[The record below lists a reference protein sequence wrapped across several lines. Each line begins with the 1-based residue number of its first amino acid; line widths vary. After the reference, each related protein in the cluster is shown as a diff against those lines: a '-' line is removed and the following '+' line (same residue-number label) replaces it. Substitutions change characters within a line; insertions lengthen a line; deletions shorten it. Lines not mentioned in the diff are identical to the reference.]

1 MGRVA
6 RSVVATVHTIAICD
20 TEPIAVEGLRS
31 LIETAG
37 WLRVVAADSSLAD
50 SMDSVRDLHP
60 AIMLVDKTLGF
71 GAVIDWIA
79 ALRIA
84 QSSIAVV
91 VWGACL
97 SESESLRLLQ
107 AGASGVIRKTASLD
121 ATLACLRAVACG
133 KTWVEDYAWPPVDI
147 ETRSWHP
154 RLTCRESQV
163 LALVERG
170 MRNKDIATALGI
182 CAGTVKIHLKHL
194 FEKTGIHGRY
204 GLAVSALKG
213 RGMAAASVVQVV

>member
-1 MGRVA
+1 ME
-6 RSVVATVHTIAICD
+6 TVHTIAICD

-31 LIETAG
+31 LLETAD

-50 SMDSVRDLHP
+50 SMDAVRDLHP
-60 AIMLVDKTLGF
+60 GIVIVDKTLGF

-84 QSSIAVV
+84 ESSTAVV

-107 AGASGVIRKTASLD
+107 AGAAGIIRKTASLD

-133 KTWVEDYAWPPVDI
+133 KTWVEDYALPPADTQ
-147 ETRSWHP
+147 TRPLNP
-154 RLTCRESQV
+154 RLTSRESQV
-163 LALVERG
+163 LGLVEQG
-170 MRNKDIATALGI
+170 MRNKDIAQALGI
-182 CAGTVKIHLKHL
+182 CAGTVKIHLKHI

-204 GLAVSALKG
+204 GLAVSALKDK
-213 RGMAAASVVQVV
+213 GMAANGMVHQVV

>member
-1 MGRVA
+1 ME
-6 RSVVATVHTIAICD
+6 TVHTIAICD

-31 LIETAG
+31 LLETAD

-50 SMDSVRDLHP
+50 SMDAVRDLHP
-60 AIMLVDKTLGF
+60 GIVIVDKTLGF

-84 QSSIAVV
+84 ESSTAVV

-107 AGASGVIRKTASLD
+107 AGAAGIIRKTASLD

-133 KTWVEDYAWPPVDI
+133 KTWQ
-147 ETRSWHP
+147 TRPLNP
-154 RLTCRESQV
+154 RLTSRESQV
-163 LALVERG
+163 LGLVEQG
-170 MRNKDIATALGI
+170 MRNKDIAQALGI
-182 CAGTVKIHLKHL
+182 CAGTVKIHLKHI

-204 GLAVSALKG
+204 GLAVSALKDK
-213 RGMAAASVVQVV
+213 GMAANGMVHQVV

>member
-1 MGRVA
+1 ME
-6 RSVVATVHTIAICD
+6 TVHTIAICD

-31 LIETAG
+31 LLETVD
-37 WLRVVAADSSLAD
+37 WLRVVAADSCLAD
-50 SMDSVRDLHP
+50 SMDAVRDLQP
-60 AIMLVDKTLGF
+60 GIMIVDKTLGF

-84 QSSIAVV
+84 RSSTAVV

-107 AGASGVIRKTASLD
+107 AGAAGIIRKTASLD

-133 KTWVEDYAWPPVDI
+133 KTWVEDCALPPVDTQ
-147 ETRSWHP
+147 TRPLNP
-154 RLTCRESQV
+154 RLTSRESQV
-163 LALVERG
+163 LGLVEQG
-170 MRNKDIATALGI
+170 MRNKDIAQALGI
-182 CAGTVKIHLKHL
+182 CAGTVKIHLKHI

-213 RGMAAASVVQVV
+213 KGMGADGVVHQVV